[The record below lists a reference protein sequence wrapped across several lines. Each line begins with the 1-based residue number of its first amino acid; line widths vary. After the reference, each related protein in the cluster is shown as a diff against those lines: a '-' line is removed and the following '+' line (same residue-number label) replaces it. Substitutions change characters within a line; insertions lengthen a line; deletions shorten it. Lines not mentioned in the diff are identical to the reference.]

1 MLQLVLLLGG
11 LFAIG
16 FLCGGQASAAE
27 GVSAAG
33 VSAPEVSVNTLS
45 APSKPE
51 VPQPEGQV
59 LSPRTEPH
67 ITQAVETQVVQ
78 PVRDVVEVVESV
90 TEGLSEVPSSEWPS
104 RPGTELPEFPGL
116 PGADLPAFPGMPSV
130 PAVPTVPAVPA
141 VPAQTLPAPVTPA
154 PQPGLEA
161 PESSDGRDDSGRIG
175 KDAAVAYGPRFVA
188 GVGVDGTAS
197 HAPASS
203 GTHSSAPSGYAPVQQ
218 VPVEHPG
225 GVQGNRS
232 AGDSSTPR
240 HGDAHAVSLN
250 PRAPL
255 RLVPGAAA
263 RVEADG
269 IQDRHRDI
277 PVSPA

>member
-1 MLQLVLLLGG
+1 MLLLGG

-33 VSAPEVSVNTLS
+33 VSAPEVSVSTLS
-45 APSKPE
+45 APSKPA
-51 VPQPEGQV
+51 VPQHGEGQV
-59 LSPRTEPH
+59 LSPVTEH
-67 ITQAVETQVVQ
+67 ITKAVETHVVR
-78 PVRDVVEVVESV
+78 PVGDVVEVVGSV
-90 TEGLSEVPSSEWPS
+90 TEGLSEVPSSAWPS
-104 RPGTELPEFPGL
+104 RPGTELPEFRGL
-116 PGADLPAFPGMPSV
+116 PGADLPAFPAV
-130 PAVPTVPAVPA
+130 PTVPTVPAVPTAPA

-154 PQPGLEA
+154 SQPGLEA
-161 PESSDGRDDSGRIG
+161 PESSDGRDDAGRSG
-175 KDAAVAYGPRFVA
+175 KDAAVVYGPWFVA
-188 GVGVDGTAS
+188 GVGATAS